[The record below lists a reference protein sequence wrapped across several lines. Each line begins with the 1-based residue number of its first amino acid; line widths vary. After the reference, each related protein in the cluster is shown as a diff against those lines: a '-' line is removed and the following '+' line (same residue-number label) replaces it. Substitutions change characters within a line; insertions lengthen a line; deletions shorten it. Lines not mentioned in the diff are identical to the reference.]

1 MPFLRLIA
9 LIIDVRP
16 IHPDRTPP
24 TKDQYRKSSIS
35 RRSGTGT
42 NDKKPS
48 RIQGLQSRNQ
58 PDQSSPTARPD
69 YSSPD
74 GQLFSS
80 RCQDEQAHIPER
92 PRSRNRPNQFFPPDK
107 ETFGYITPRPL
118 SGRHRLPNPPVCS
131 SVSSKPS
138 GQEDWWSWTGSNRRP
153 SACKADAL
161 PTELQ
166 PRLKGSIKWWA
177 RVDSNHRPY
186 AYQAYALTT

>member
-1 MPFLRLIA
+1 MSVQSIRI
-9 LIIDVRP
+9 VRHRRKTS
-16 IHPDRTPP
+16 IENHPSPGGQAQEPTTKSPP
-24 TKDQYRKSSIS
+24 A
-35 RRSGTGT
+35 
-42 NDKKPS
+42 P
-48 RIQGLQSRNQ
+48 GLQSRKQ
-58 PDQSSPTARPD
+58 TSQSSPTARHEDLSPR
-69 YSSPD
+69 PD

-107 ETFGYITPRPL
+107 ETFGDINPRPL
-118 SGRHRLPNPPVCS
+118 IGRHSLPNPPVCS